1 MKKQM
6 TKEQALFK
14 LTAYCSMA
22 EHCLAEVRKKLT
34 TWEIP
39 ESDANEIVAFL
50 LKEKYVDEAR
60 YARAFA
66 NDKMNFARW
75 GRNKVAFSLR
85 SKAIPADIISST
97 LDEVF
102 GSEDYDDSINQV
114 LAAKFRTLKYKNR
127 YDAKTKL
134 LRFGA
139 GRGFEF
145 QKMLPVV
152 EKLVANVESDGSDDD
167 F

>member
-1 MKKQM
+1 MKKQI
-6 TKEQALFK
+6 TKEQALLK

-22 EHCLAEVRKKLT
+22 EHCLAEVRKKLVA
-34 TWEIP
+34 WEVS
-39 ESDANEIVAFL
+39 EADSNAIVSYL
-50 LKEKYVDEAR
+50 LKEKYIDEAR

-66 NDKMNFARW
+66 NDKMIFARW
-75 GRNKVAFSLR
+75 GRNKVAFALR
-85 SKAIPADIISST
+85 GKAIPADIINST
-97 LDEVF
+97 LEEVF
-102 GSEDYDDSINQV
+102 GTADYDDSIFQV
-114 LAAKFRTLKYKNR
+114 LSAKFRSISYKNR
-127 YDAKTKL
+127 FDAKAKL

-152 EKLVANVESDGSDDD
+152 EEIVAGIAYDGSDDD

>member
-1 MKKQM
+1 MKKPI
-6 TKEQALFK
+6 TKEQALLK

-22 EHCLAEVRKKLT
+22 EHCLAEVRKKLAN
-34 TWEIP
+34 WEVAEP
-39 ESDANEIVAFL
+39 DASAIISHL

-85 SKAIPADIISST
+85 SKAIPADVISAA

-102 GSEDYDDSINQV
+102 GTDDYDDSIKQV
-114 LAAKFRTLKYKNR
+114 LSAKFRSINYKNR
-127 YDAKTKL
+127 YDAKAKL

-145 QKMLPVV
+145 QKMLPIV
-152 EKLVANVESDGSDDD
+152 EKLVANVASDGSDDD